1 MELDQLEQESEAE
14 EEAAGGA
21 SAGGASAGGA
31 SAGGASPLALGFLG
45 HGPLA
50 TLEEDDEELEEESQ
64 RL

>member
-14 EEAAGGA
+14 EEA
-21 SAGGASAGGA
+21 AGGASAGGA

-50 TLEEDDEELEEESQ
+50 TLEEDEEELEEESQ